1 MLTKE
6 EKKTLALC
14 AVFLGTFYTMFESQE
29 SKEEFLRELEGIK
42 HKVFDDMTKRGI
54 RKDE

>member
-42 HKVFDDMTKRGI
+42 YNVFDDMTKRGI